1 MCTANHNHDHDDDNE
16 RSGCYNDDHCAE
28 RIHQHNDINNVHNFS
43 AGAVVSQE
51 SLFELQRL
59 DTETQRLRHRRVN
72 LEQRVTLEAALIE
85 QATHQVQIDA
95 VGAAR
100 VEVATRQRR
109 HEDEAQIVATK
120 VEADVARLY
129 GGEVQGVKEL
139 EALQHE
145 IASLRERQAGFE
157 DQAIEAMEEAEE
169 LAARV
174 TSLEA
179 SRVDVDNRIEILQMD
194 ITVTEAEIDGELEQT
209 ALARSAAATGTSV
222 ELIAE
227 YESLRPGFGSA
238 TIVRFDGSNCSGC
251 PSVMPAMEVDRMKH
265 EASDS
270 ILNCQECGRI
280 VLR

>member
-1 MCTANHNHDHDDDNE
+1 M
-16 RSGCYNDDHCAE
+16 
-28 RIHQHNDINNVHNFS
+28 
-43 AGAVVSQE
+43 SQE

-72 LEQRVTLEAALIE
+72 LEQRATLEAALIE
-85 QATHQVQIDA
+85 QAEHQVQIDA

-100 VEVATRQRR
+100 VEVAARQRR

-145 IASLRERQAGFE
+145 IVGLRERQAGFE

-169 LAARV
+169 LASRV
-174 TSLEA
+174 ISLEA
-179 SRVDVDNRIEILQMD
+179 ARVDVDSRIGILETE
-194 ITVTEAEIDGELEQT
+194 ITVAEAEIDVEMAQ
-209 ALARSAAATGTSV
+209 AAAGRATAATETAV
-222 ELIAE
+222 ELVAE
-227 YESLRPGFGSA
+227 YESLWPGFGSA
-238 TIVRFDGSNCSGC
+238 TVVRFDGSNCSGC